1 MTSLCSD
8 ILHKHPRRS
17 CPILLRRYVFTLF
30 RQENDLSTDALEME
44 ITELSF
50 SNLTASGILVSSGGS
65 WNFSLRGQSFEE
77 LGVVR
82 DSCGSHTHKWY

>member
-1 MTSLCSD
+1 MTFLCSD
-8 ILHKHPRRS
+8 ILDKHPRRS

-50 SNLTASGILVSSGGS
+50 NNLTASAILVSRQHLQIYCNISRGL
-65 WNFSLRGQSFEE
+65 SLIKSVS
-77 LGVVR
+77 L
-82 DSCGSHTHKWY
+82 